1 MKELRNDSRVVRIGV
16 YVCIACAVFGAIWY
30 LYRAFKLMALYRY
43 QMVQATERPMATYI
57 PYFTHGELF

>member
-30 LYRAFKLMALYRY
+30 LYRAFKLM
-43 QMVQATERPMATYI
+43 
-57 PYFTHGELF
+57 G